1 MEYGLQLFSVRDI
14 AEKNL
19 AVALKKT
26 VELGYSSVEFASF
39 YGYSAE
45 DIAMLL
51 KENGLKISGTHSPFC
66 DLCDRYESIV
76 AYNKAIGNKNYIIP
90 SIDLSDQEKLDF
102 FVEKVNEIQPKLAAD
117 GITLSYH
124 NHNFEFLPNKDGSQI
139 FDQLLYRTKINFEL
153 DTYWAFVALGD
164 PLPVIDRIGDRLL
177 FIHLRDGLSN
187 GDGRPLG
194 EGEAPVAEVYNKA
207 RCLGIPMI
215 VENQH
220 CIPDGITQAKI
231 CINYLKN
238 L

>member
-19 AVALKKT
+19 AVALKRT

-153 DTYWAFVALGD
+153 DTYGV
-164 PLPVIDRIGDRLL
+164 
-177 FIHLRDGLSN
+177 
-187 GDGRPLG
+187 GRPLG